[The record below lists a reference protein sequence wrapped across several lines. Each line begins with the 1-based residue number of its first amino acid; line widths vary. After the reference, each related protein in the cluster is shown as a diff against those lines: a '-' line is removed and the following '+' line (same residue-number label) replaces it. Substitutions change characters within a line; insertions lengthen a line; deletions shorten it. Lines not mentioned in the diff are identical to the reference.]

1 MNKTYFF
8 KKCLALLCLLL
19 INLSQAQTTNTT
31 YKTQTNATFAG
42 LDKTKIPNKLLINQA
57 MEFAELTD
65 YSGALSTTNWTTK
78 GKLTDIYN
86 TLLMSRVQ
94 TSVPGLASPINFK
107 NNWDNLREPNKIVL
121 SGLYYKYSKFRPD
134 CYPNYLVNNTGV
146 ITDKYVGGVWQNPYI
161 DQQVFAIAAPII
173 IYKSL

>member
-1 MNKTYFF
+1 M
-8 KKCLALLCLLL
+8 
-19 INLSQAQTTNTT
+19 INLSHAQTTNTT

-65 YSGALSTTNWTTK
+65 YSGAISTTNWTTK

-94 TSVPGLASPINFK
+94 TSLPGLASPINFK

-121 SGLYYKYSKFRPD
+121 SGLYYMAVTI
-134 CYPNYLVNNTGV
+134 N
-146 ITDKYVGGVWQNPYI
+146 
-161 DQQVFAIAAPII
+161 
-173 IYKSL
+173 SLRLFT